1 MNKSIVC
8 LVLMMLGFPLWG
20 SSQQL
25 YTLEQCIVWGMENHL
40 DVKIQNLQIK
50 AFRAAEITTA
60 SRFLPDI
67 SARINHFYNFG
78 STINPQT
85 NARESANIQS
95 DNISVDAGIN
105 LFNFE
110 DLNKSRISRLQT
122 AIAQADKAVIDQEFA
137 SLLIQRYT
145 EALAAQELK
154 KVITHQL
161 VNSKE
166 QLDRIE
172 KEVADGA
179 KPESDIYDIQVIYT
193 QEQKLLK
200 QTEQDELN
208 KKALLVQLINK
219 EDICVANMNL
229 IQDVPSNDNPSPSVL
244 WENNP
249 AVMKEQLT
257 QQKLQQEYRQLL
269 HQYLP
274 TVRLNYSYGTF
285 YATAIDQIFD
295 TSFKFGSQLKD
306 NRSQYLGLNLSIPIF
321 SKGDVRRLRTRKN
334 IDILQQQEVITK
346 KETELKN
353 ELQNQSRKQQ
363 QYAELEAT
371 LTEASL
377 YASKAYETTKV
388 KYEYGKVDVSAY
400 KAAKNQLLMARY
412 DVLNN
417 ALSEWMTGKIIQNLL
432 SDQYIKR

>member
-20 SSQQL
+20 STQQL
-25 YTLEQCIVWGMENHL
+25 YTLQECMVLGMENHL

-50 AFRAAEITTA
+50 AFRSAEIHTA

-200 QTEQDELN
+200 QAEQDEQN
-208 KKALLVQLINK
+208 KKAILAQLINK
-219 EDICVANMNL
+219 DDISTTHMIL
-229 IQDVPSNDNPSPSVL
+229 IKDTPSYDHSVGSAIL
-244 WENNP
+244 ENNP
-249 AVMKEQLT
+249 SVVKEQLT
-257 QQKLQQEYRQLL
+257 QLKLQQEYRQLL

-274 TVRLNYSYGTF
+274 SVRLNYSYGTF

-295 TSFKFGSQLKD
+295 TSFRFGSQLKD

-321 SKGDVRRLRTRKN
+321 SKGDAKRLRTRKN
-334 IDILQQQEVITK
+334 IDILQQQEVVTK

-363 QYAELEAT
+363 QFAELEAT
-371 LTEASL
+371 LEEASV
-377 YASKAYETTKV
+377 YAGKAYETTKV
-388 KYEYGKVDVSAY
+388 KYEYGKADISAY
-400 KAAKNQLLMARY
+400 KAAKNQLLMAQY

-417 ALSEWMTGKIIQNLL
+417 ALSEWMTGKLIQNLV